1 MRVRRITVAAVLAL
15 VVAACGGGDDDAV
28 DTAAPGGQQ
37 TTTSA
42 PGNSSGGGGGD
53 EGGNFATVTVGGT
66 IYEVPA
72 NAVNLCNSFGNMING
87 SFAAGADGTAAQAGG
102 VDVGLQIN
110 FAIPVANWEDE
121 GLQAPLLDV
130 DDRSKGVRWWASTA
144 LGKGSVDSWTLEDGK
159 AVGQASFVGEQAGTG
174 NQVGAES
181 GSFEVVCR

>member
-1 MRVRRITVAAVLAL
+1 VAAALAL
-15 VVAACGGGDDDAV
+15 VVAACGGGNDAAAA
-28 DTAAPGGQQ
+28 DTAAPGGLEP
-37 TTTSA
+37 TTSA
-42 PGNSSGGGGGD
+42 ADNSPNADGGD
-53 EGGNFATVTVGGT
+53 EGGNYATVTVGGT

-72 NAVNLCNSFGNMING
+72 NALNLCNSLSNLAFG
-87 SFAAGADGTAAQAGG
+87 SFATGADGAAAQAGG
-102 VDVGLQIN
+102 VDVGFQIN

-130 DDRSKGVRWWASTA
+130 DDRIEGVRWWAATA

-181 GSFEVVCR
+181 GSFELVCR